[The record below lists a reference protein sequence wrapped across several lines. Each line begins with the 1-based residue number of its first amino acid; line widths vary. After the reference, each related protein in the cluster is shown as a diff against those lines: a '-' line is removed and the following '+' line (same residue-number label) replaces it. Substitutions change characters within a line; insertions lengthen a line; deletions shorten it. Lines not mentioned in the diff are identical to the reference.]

1 MKRLIFSIF
10 AIATIAFS
18 QAQTDSLNGGVQTYT
33 LGKCIEIGLKNNYSL
48 RITRNEELINHN
60 NATLANAGFL
70 PTLDLSAGYDAQL
83 NSNNSEMR
91 VTGEIDKTRNAFD
104 QTANAGIDL
113 NWTVFDGFNISTN
126 YKKLKELERMGET
139 NTRIAIEDFI
149 AEMAA
154 EYYNFLQQRLRL
166 NNYYNAVLLSK
177 ERLRIVEER
186 YNIGNF
192 SRLDYQQ
199 AKVDFNADSAQ
210 YMKQQ
215 EVVITSRIALNE
227 MMAIDQVYTP
237 IETIEKDIA
246 INDTLDFVDLWYC
259 TLNNNA
265 TLLLAVQNNTLAQLD
280 YKKVVSRNYPYI
292 KLRAGYDYGFNQ
304 YSQNTIVRR
313 QAWGGNAGVSIGFNL
328 WDGNRRR
335 EMRNAKIEI
344 ENVKLSRDKLEL
356 SLKADLG
363 NLWQAYRNNLELL
376 DLEKTN
382 VITARE
388 NHEIAKERYML
399 GDLSGI
405 EMREAQQS
413 LLEAEERLLSVE
425 YDTKLCEI
433 SLMQISGK
441 ITEFIK

>member
-1 MKRLIFSIF
+1 MKRIILSSALIFTVF
-10 AIATIAFS
+10 ATY
-18 QAQTDSLNGGVQTYT
+18 AQEQVFT
-33 LGKCIEIGLKNNYSL
+33 LSKCLELGLENNYSL
-48 RITRNEELINHN
+48 RITRNEEQISKN
-60 NATLANAGFL
+60 NVTLANAGFL

-83 NSNNSEMR
+83 NSNNSELR
-91 VTGEIDKTRNAFD
+91 GTSDIQKTHNAFD
-104 QTANAGIDL
+104 QTANAGLDL
-113 NWTVFDGFNISTN
+113 NWTIFNGFSVSTN
-126 YKKLKELERMGET
+126 YKQLKELERMGET
-139 NTRIAIEDFI
+139 NTRIALEDFI
-149 AEMAA
+149 AGMAA

-237 IETIEKDIA
+237 IETVEKVII
-246 INDTLDFVDLWYC
+246 INDTLDFVDLWHC
-259 TLNNNA
+259 TLGNNA
-265 TLLLAVQNNTLAQLD
+265 TLLLAGQNNTLAQLD
-280 YKKVVSRNYPYI
+280 YKKVLSRNYPYV
-292 KLRAGYDYGFNQ
+292 KFKAGYDYGFNR
-304 YSQNTIVRR
+304 YGNNGNSSTVRR
-313 QAWGGNAGVSIGFNL
+313 HAWGGNAGISIGFTL
-328 WDGNRRR
+328 WNGNRRR
-335 EMRNAKIEI
+335 EMRNAKIAM
-344 ENVKLSRDKLEL
+344 ENVKLTRDKLEL

-363 NLWQAYRNNLELL
+363 NLWQAYQNNLELL
-376 DLEKTN
+376 NLEKTN

-413 LLEAEERLLSVE
+413 LLDAEERLLAVE

-441 ITEFIK
+441 ITELLK

>member
-1 MKRLIFSIF
+1 MKRLILSASIILTAF
-10 AIATIAFS
+10 ATY
-18 QAQTDSLNGGVQTYT
+18 AQEQIYT
-33 LGKCIEIGLKNNYSL
+33 LSKCIEIGLENNYSL
-48 RITRNEELINHN
+48 RITRNEELVSKN

-70 PTLDLSAGYDAQL
+70 PTLDLNAGYNAQL
-83 NSNNSEMR
+83 NSNNSELKDIS
-91 VTGEIDKTRNAFD
+91 EIQKTRNAFD
-104 QTANAGIDL
+104 QTANAGLNL
-113 NWTVFDGFNISTN
+113 NWTIFDGFSISTN
-126 YKKLKELERMGET
+126 YKQLKELERMGET

-149 AEMAA
+149 ASMAA

-166 NNYYNAVLLSK
+166 NNYYNAVQLSK

-237 IETIEKDIA
+237 IETMEKVII
-246 INDTLDFVDLWYC
+246 INDTLEFVDLWHS
-259 TLNNNA
+259 TLGNNA
-265 TLLLAVQNNTLAQLD
+265 TLLLATQNNTMAQLD
-280 YKKVVSRNYPYI
+280 YKKVLSRNYPYV
-292 KLRAGYDYGFNQ
+292 KFKAGYDYGFSHNDNG
-304 YSQNTIVRR
+304 SPVRR
-313 QAWGGNAGVSIGFNL
+313 HAWGGNAGISIGFTIWN
-328 WDGNRRR
+328 GNRRR

-344 ENVKLSRDKLEL
+344 ENVKLMHDKLEL

-363 NLWQAYRNNLELL
+363 NLWQAYQNNLELL
-376 DLEKTN
+376 NLEKTN

-388 NHEIAKERYML
+388 NHEIAKERYLL

-413 LLEAEERLLSVE
+413 LLDAEERLLSVE

-441 ITEFIK
+441 ITNFIK

>member
-1 MKRLIFSIF
+1 MKRIILSSALIFTVF
-10 AIATIAFS
+10 ATY
-18 QAQTDSLNGGVQTYT
+18 AQEQVFT
-33 LGKCIEIGLKNNYSL
+33 LSKCLELGLENNYSL
-48 RITRNEELINHN
+48 RITRNEEQISKN
-60 NATLANAGFL
+60 NVTLANAGFL

-83 NSNNSEMR
+83 NSNNSELR
-91 VTGEIDKTRNAFD
+91 GTSDIQKTRNAFD
-104 QTANAGIDL
+104 QTANAGLDL
-113 NWTVFDGFNISTN
+113 NWTIFNGFSVSTN
-126 YKKLKELERMGET
+126 YKQLKELERMGET
-139 NTRIAIEDFI
+139 NTRIALEDFI
-149 AEMAA
+149 AGMAA

-237 IETIEKDIA
+237 IETVEKVII
-246 INDTLDFVDLWYC
+246 INDTLDFVDLWHC
-259 TLNNNA
+259 TLGNNA
-265 TLLLAVQNNTLAQLD
+265 TLLLAGQNNTLAQLD
-280 YKKVVSRNYPYI
+280 YKKVLSRNYPYV
-292 KLRAGYDYGFNQ
+292 KFKAGYDYGFNR
-304 YSQNTIVRR
+304 YGNNGNSSTVRR
-313 QAWGGNAGVSIGFNL
+313 HAWGGNAGISIGFTL
-328 WDGNRRR
+328 WNGNRRR
-335 EMRNAKIEI
+335 EMRNAKIAM
-344 ENVKLSRDKLEL
+344 ENVKLTRDKLEL

-363 NLWQAYRNNLELL
+363 NLWQAYQNNLELL
-376 DLEKTN
+376 NLEKTN

-413 LLEAEERLLSVE
+413 LLDAEERLLAVE

-441 ITEFIK
+441 ITELLK

>member
-10 AIATIAFS
+10 TIAVAAYS
-18 QAQTDSLNGGVQTYT
+18 NAQTDTLSAEVQTYD
-33 LGKCIEIGLKNNYSL
+33 LSKCIEIGLENNYSI
-48 RITRNEELINHN
+48 RITRNNELIGHN

-70 PTLDLSAGYDAQL
+70 PTLDLSGGYDAQL
-83 NSNNSEMR
+83 NSNNSELR
-91 VTGEIDKTRNAFD
+91 GTGEVQKARNVFD
-104 QTANAGIDL
+104 QTATAGIDL
-113 NWTVFDGFNISTN
+113 NWTIFDGFSITTN
-126 YKKLKELERMGET
+126 YKQLKELERMGET

-149 AEMAA
+149 ASIAA

-166 NNYYNAVLLSK
+166 QNYYNAVLLSK

-215 EVVITSRIALNE
+215 EIVLTSRIKLNE

-237 IETIEKDIA
+237 IETTEKDITT
-246 INDTLDFVDLWYC
+246 NDALDFNDLWLC
-259 TLNNNA
+259 TLGNNA
-265 TLLLAVQNNTLAQLD
+265 TLLLAEQNSTLARLD
-280 YKKVVSRNYPYI
+280 YKKVLSRNYPYI
-292 KLRAGYDYGFNQ
+292 RLRAGYDYGFNR
-304 YSQNTIVRR
+304 YGNNNVVRR
-313 QAWGGNAGVSIGFNL
+313 HAWGGNAGVSIGFTLFN
-328 WDGNRRR
+328 GNRRR

-344 ENVKLSRDKLEL
+344 ENVKLMRDQLEL

-363 NLWQAYRNNLELL
+363 NLWQAYRNNLQLLEL
-376 DLEKTN
+376 ERVN

-399 GDLSGI
+399 GDIPGI

-413 LLEAEERLLSVE
+413 LLDAEERLLSVE

-441 ITEFIK
+441 ITDLIK

>member
-1 MKRLIFSIF
+1 MKRLILSLLIIPALF
-10 AIATIAFS
+10 AN
-18 QAQTDSLNGGVQTYT
+18 AQEQVYT
-33 LGKCIEIGLKNNYSL
+33 LSRCIEIGLENNYSL
-48 RITRNEELINHN
+48 RIVRNEEVISHN
-60 NATLANAGFL
+60 NATLANAGYL

-83 NSNNSEMR
+83 NSNNSELR
-91 VTGEIDKTRNAFD
+91 ATGEIDKTRNVFD
-104 QTANAGIDL
+104 QTASAGIGL
-113 NWTVFDGFNISTN
+113 NWTIFEGFKVSTN
-126 YKKLKELERMGET
+126 YKQLKELERMGET

-149 AEMAA
+149 ANMAA

-166 NNYYNAVLLSK
+166 INYYNAVQLSK

-210 YMKQQ
+210 FMKQQ

-237 IETIEKDIA
+237 IETQEKDII
-246 INDTLDFVDLWYC
+246 INDTLDFNDLWYR
-259 TLNNNA
+259 TLSNNA
-265 TLLLAVQNNTLAQLD
+265 SLLLATQSNTLAQLD
-280 YKKVVSRNYPYI
+280 YKKVLSRNYPYV
-292 KLRAGYDYGFNQ
+292 KFRAGYDYGFNR
-304 YSQNTIVRR
+304 YGNNTLIRR
-313 QAWGGNAGVSIGFNL
+313 NAWGGNVGISIGFNL

-335 EMRNAKIEI
+335 EMRNAKIEM
-344 ENVKLSRDKLEL
+344 ENVKLTHDKLEL

-363 NLWQAYRNNLELL
+363 NLWHAYQNNLQLL
-376 DLEKTN
+376 ELEKTN

-413 LLEAEERLLSVE
+413 LLDAEERLLSVE